1 MSRWKRPLKAAEVRK
16 ILRALGFEPRPIKGT
31 GHEHWDEHWVA
42 ENPFRKVTLSA
53 HNEPFDDFI
62 VSSMARQAGVS
73 VKAFYQALQK

>member
-16 ILRALGFEPRPIKGT
+16 ILKALGFEPRPQKST
-31 GHEHWDEHWVA
+31 GHEHWVNA
-42 ENPFRKVTLSA
+42 GPPFRKVTLSA

-73 VKAFYQALQK
+73 VKAFYEALQ